1 MEVSSTSST
10 RHRRL
15 RRCSATSPDQALTSA
30 FTDGQLTPW
39 RRTTARIVITCASAT
54 RRCARRRV
62 SRPSNSGC
70 SSSHRLSQPPHTNR
84 RRIHTSVVR
93 RPDTSRS
100 RTERSRVSC
109 TLWHLNPQ
117 CGQRGRLTST
127 RPAPATRS
135 ACPQPPRARGS
146 GAGVQTHPH
155 NIGSH
160 RGPPGSLMMS
170 ITDSSRAPTPQRGPS
185 TTPLPTFTRRL
196 KIEEW
201 VEPLLWQDPRRS
213 LPRQVEGVGV
223 RGFGP
228 DGAPSS
234 GGGEEEL
241 RGGSAAG
248 VSAVDC

>member
-70 SSSHRLSQPPHTNR
+70 PSSHRLSQPPHTNR
-84 RRIHTSVVR
+84 RRTHTSVVR

-100 RTERSRVSC
+100 RTARSRVSC

-117 CGQRGRLTST
+117 CGQRGRLTVDST
-127 RPAPATRS
+127 RTLNSSAVSTTTASTRTWRRCSRTRITSEAIGALLDRDHVNHRFQQGPDPCSGTLNHPAPHVPAQ
-135 ACPQPPRARGS
+135 AHKQQPAHTPLRG
-146 GAGVQTHPH
+146 VCE
-155 NIGSH
+155 
-160 RGPPGSLMMS
+160 L
-170 ITDSSRAPTPQRGPS
+170 APTAFASLLRDS
-185 TTPLPTFTRRL
+185 HFECFPTG
-196 KIEEW
+196 
-201 VEPLLWQDPRRS
+201 S
-213 LPRQVEGVGV
+213 
-223 RGFGP
+223 
-228 DGAPSS
+228 
-234 GGGEEEL
+234 EL
-241 RGGSAAG
+241 
-248 VSAVDC
+248 D

>member
-1 MEVSSTSST
+1 MEVSSTSSI

-62 SRPSNSGC
+62 SRPSKSGC

-100 RTERSRVSC
+100 RTSRSRVSC

-117 CGQRGRLTST
+117 CGQRGRLTADST
-127 RPAPATRS
+127 RTLNS
-135 ACPQPPRARGS
+135 L
-146 GAGVQTHPH
+146 GV
-155 NIGSH
+155 
-160 RGPPGSLMMS
+160 
-170 ITDSSRAPTPQRGPS
+170 S
-185 TTPLPTFTRRL
+185 TTTASTRISRRCSRTR
-196 KIEEW
+196 ITSEAIGA
-201 VEPLLWQDPRRS
+201 LLDR
-213 LPRQVEGVGV
+213 
-223 RGFGP
+223 
-228 DGAPSS
+228 
-234 GGGEEEL
+234 
-241 RGGSAAG
+241 
-248 VSAVDC
+248 

>member
-70 SSSHRLSQPPHTNR
+70 SSSHRLSQPPHTSR

-93 RPDTSRS
+93 RPDTLKVAHRALAGVVHPVALEPAVRAT
-100 RTERSRVSC
+100 RTP
-109 TLWHLNPQ
+109 H
-117 CGQRGRLTST
+117 GRLD
-127 RPAPATRS
+127 PH
-135 ACPQPPRARGS
+135 PQLARRVHNHREH
-146 GAGVQTHPH
+146 ADLAQVQPHPH

-196 KIEEW
+196 NIFLF
-201 VEPLLWQDPRRS
+201 VS
-213 LPRQVEGVGV
+213 GVGV
-223 RGFGP
+223 RNAGRP
-228 DGAPSS
+228 PQPTADASVS
-234 GGGEEEL
+234 IYGGHAQL
-241 RGGSAAG
+241 GSAPRYLVARCDL
-248 VSAVDC
+248 SA